1 MYHEMFFTVSVE
13 TRRYTNTCFQEQ
25 RLDICGY
32 RIIDKLA
39 LMRYLFTE

>member
-1 MYHEMFFTVSVE
+1 MFFTVIVE
-13 TRRYTNTCFQEQ
+13 TRLYTNTCFQKQ
-25 RLDICGY
+25 RLDIGGY